1 MHSKFYQTIKAFL
14 SKVLKRND
22 ICAVRVGKG
31 CAKSPPLTCY
41 DGATTMYW
49 YLGQSLT
56 QNIWS
61 DSASE
66 PGQVDWVELD
76 SDNWTKIRFVQAL
89 YSNSAIDE
97 SPSKVE
103 QTSSSPE
110 IQNDIP
116 NP

>member
-1 MHSKFYQTIKAFL
+1 
-14 SKVLKRND
+14 
-22 ICAVRVGKG
+22 
-31 CAKSPPLTCY
+31 
-41 DGATTMYW
+41 MYW
-49 YLGQSLT
+49 YLSQNHT

-110 IQNDIP
+110 IQEDIP
-116 NP
+116 TPGDPLPPISEEDSTDSYFKMDGELDEDMMKALKEANHLSLIHI